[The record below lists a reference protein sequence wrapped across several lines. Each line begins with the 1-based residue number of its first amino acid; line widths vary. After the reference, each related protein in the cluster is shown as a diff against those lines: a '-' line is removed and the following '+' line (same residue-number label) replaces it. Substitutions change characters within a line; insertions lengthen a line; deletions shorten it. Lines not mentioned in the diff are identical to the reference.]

1 MFSFKKPN
9 TIGTVSKTIK
19 RLLKILGIIFA
30 LLVVIIVGIVLFIQ
44 SAANDTITGDDGV
57 AAGYNTRI
65 NYTQPLEKKYSE
77 LGPYSTTHERQKS
90 DDPSVGEYHIYF
102 PNTAAEVKE
111 TYPLIVMVNGT
122 FTPASEYLPV
132 LEHLASWGFVVVGNE
147 DEQSGNG
154 VSTTTTLDYVLDSNQ
169 IPESPLFGLIATD
182 SIGIAGHSQGGAGAI
197 NAASTSRN
205 SNRLKSIY
213 TASAISHFVAK
224 NNNGDYDTAKLTI
237 PSFFMAG
244 TGGEDRFFISPLRA
258 VRKNFEALST
268 TQPAVIA
275 RRTGVDHKDV
285 LEYGDPYMT
294 AWFLWTLKNDP
305 DASQVFTG
313 EKPEL
318 ANNPDWQDVESKNL
332 P

>member
-19 RLLKILGIIFA
+19 RLLKILGAIVA
-30 LLVVIIVGIVLFIQ
+30 LLVLITVGVLVFLR
-44 SAANDTITGDDGV
+44 SVANDTITGDDGV
-57 AAGYNTRI
+57 AAGYHTRI

-77 LGPYSTTHERQKS
+77 LGPYSTTHEQQKS
-90 DDPSVGEYHIYF
+90 DDPSIGEYHIYF

-147 DEQSGNG
+147 DPQSGSG
-154 VSTTTTLDYVLDSNQ
+154 VSTTTTLDYVLDLNQ
-169 IPESPLFGLIATD
+169 IPESPLFGLIDTD

-205 SNRLKSIY
+205 SSRLQSIY
-213 TASAISHFVAK
+213 TASAISHFIAGR
-224 NNNGDYDTAKLTI
+224 NDNDYDTAKLNI
-237 PSFFMAG
+237 PSFFMVG
-244 TGGEDRFFISPLRA
+244 TGGEDRFLISSHRTL
-258 VRKNFEALST
+258 RKNFEALST

-294 AWFLWTLKNDP
+294 AWFLWSLKKDP
-305 DASQVFTG
+305 DASQVFNG

-318 ANNPDWQDVESKNL
+318 ANNPDWQDVEFKNL